1 MTTEN
6 TFYKQKLAM
15 IKINNINGK
24 GINFYL
30 DYKFKFKTTPL
41 KVLSISPNF
50 CSSVV
55 VVFFFFFEAG
65 SLT

>member
-1 MTTEN
+1 
-6 TFYKQKLAM
+6 M
-15 IKINNINGK
+15 IKINNIKGK

-41 KVLSISPNF
+41 KVISISPNF

-55 VVFFFFFEAG
+55 VFFSFLRQG
-65 SLT
+65 LLHKLSTNS